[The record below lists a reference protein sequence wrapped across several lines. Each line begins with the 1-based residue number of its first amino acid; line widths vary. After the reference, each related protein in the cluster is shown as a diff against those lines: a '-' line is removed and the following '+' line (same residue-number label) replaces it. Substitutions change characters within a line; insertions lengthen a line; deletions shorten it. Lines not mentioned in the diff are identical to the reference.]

1 MLTSISWN
9 VEDNVIHVYTDAGRP
24 SRPIFYVDNNKRVS
38 YERPNVHKRIK
49 AKDFTWQQLVTGF
62 MEKKEGYSL
71 SSNKV
76 YEYKELYKTTKSPG
90 EFLKELAQNIG
101 VVDYLDTSE
110 EESALIAFEKRS
122 FDNTLYTNVEIH
134 CSFIYGVMGNQIIFP
149 ENNPSS
155 RDTFSCGQARQAVSL
170 YSTNYQNRIDKSGI
184 VLNYGQIPLVKSRYT
199 NYINKEQNPYGVNA
213 IVAIMCY
220 GGYNTED
227 AILFNQGSIDRGIFN
242 TTYFNSYESY
252 EESATGTGQGTV
264 DSHFANIDDL
274 RLDSKQLRPGY
285 DYSHLDKYGI
295 IKENTP
301 MTDKTIV
308 IGKVVNDIATPTI
321 TTDASVAPKKGQM
334 GYVDKSFM
342 TEDEEGFRIA
352 KVRIREER
360 LPSIGDKFVSRAGQ
374 KGTCGI
380 ILREEDMP
388 YNDQGIRPDL
398 IINPH
403 ALPTRMTIGQLV
415 EALMGKANLGYGA
428 FGDCTAF
435 NNRGP
440 KTEIYGELLNTL
452 GYHRSG
458 TEVFYNGM
466 DGSQLESA
474 IYIGP
479 TYYLRLKHMVKD
491 KINYRAKGPR
501 TLLTRQA
508 VQGRANDGGLRVGE
522 MERDCVIANGMA
534 AFLNDSMMTRGDA
547 YEVAVDNASG
557 LIAVY
562 NPDKNIFLS
571 PTIDG
576 PLKFTKSVSDELSI
590 ENLSKYGKTFSVL
603 KVPYAFKLLMQ
614 ELATMNVQMRIIT
627 EANIDQLSNMAYS
640 GNLNTLMHEPNE
652 RVTEVIQDIIGSTR
666 AERTR
671 HDVEPALSELSPMPT
686 YTPPRFSPGDHVRIR
701 PGYYAELPAD
711 EAVTY
716 HGLWV
721 IASIQGDDAVLR
733 GGPHEIPLDDLLKP
747 GEQEPAVDPTS
758 RLQARDQELQGTPGA
773 RPTPTG
779 MATPTGAHTPTGS
792 PPDTATGYVPAA
804 TPSPVYPTG
813 SPQGTPDSPLYTVAS
828 PVEPSGMSTSTVP
841 PGSGERKTEE
851 GQDGSTPS
859 AQASGTS
866 VPEPIWEAPTQGAD
880 ESIQRGGVKIS
891 ILDKD
896 QEKADRENESVFSE
910 INNTDVLDAIDERES
925 GQKKTLKLDLE

>member
-1 MLTSISWN
+1 MLSDMTKMIVNGDWCGGIGSPAVLIKQLKLYRRSGLIPMLTSISWN
-9 VEDNVIHVYTDAGRP
+9 VEDNVIHIYTDAGRP
-24 SRPIFYVDNNKRVS
+24 SRPIFYVDENKRVS

-49 AKDFTWQQLVTGF
+49 ANDFTWQQLVTGF
-62 MEKKEGYSL
+62 LEKKEDYSL

-76 YEYKELYKTTKSPG
+76 YEYNELYKTTKSPG
-90 EFLKELAQNIG
+90 EFLKELAQHIG

-110 EESALIAFEKRS
+110 EESCLIAFEKRS

-184 VLNYGQIPLVKSRYT
+184 VLNYGQTPLVKSRYT
-199 NYINKEQNPYGVNA
+199 SYINKEQNPYGVNA

-252 EESATGTGQGTV
+252 EESATGTAQGTV
-264 DSHFANIDDL
+264 DSHFANIEDL

-285 DYSHLDKYGI
+285 DYSHLDKYGV

-308 IGKVVNDIATPTI
+308 IGKVVNDIATPSI

-342 TEDEEGFRIA
+342 TEGEEGFRIA

-374 KGTCGI
+374 KGTCGL

-415 EALMGKANLGYGA
+415 ESLMGKANLGYGA

-440 KTEIYGELLNTL
+440 KTEIYGELLNSL

-557 LIAVY
+557 MIAVY

-571 PTIDG
+571 PMIDG
-576 PLKFTKSVSDELSI
+576 PLQFTKSVSDELNI
-590 ENLSKYGKTFSVL
+590 ENVSKYGKTFSVL

-640 GNLNTLMHEPNE
+640 NNLNTLMHEPNE
-652 RVTEVIQDIIGSTR
+652 RVSEVIQGIIGSTR
-666 AERTR
+666 SERTR
-671 HDVEPALSELSPMPT
+671 HDIEPALSELSPMPT
-686 YTPPRFSPGDHVRIR
+686 YTPPRFSPGDHVQVR

-711 EAVTY
+711 EAVAY
-716 HGLWV
+716 HGIWV

-733 GGPHEIPLDDLLKP
+733 GGPPR
-747 GEQEPAVDPTS
+747 DPT
-758 RLQARDQELQGTPGA
+758 
-773 RPTPTG
+773 
-779 MATPTGAHTPTGS
+779 
-792 PPDTATGYVPAA
+792 
-804 TPSPVYPTG
+804 
-813 SPQGTPDSPLYTVAS
+813 
-828 PVEPSGMSTSTVP
+828 
-841 PGSGERKTEE
+841 
-851 GQDGSTPS
+851 
-859 AQASGTS
+859 
-866 VPEPIWEAPTQGAD
+866 
-880 ESIQRGGVKIS
+880 
-891 ILDKD
+891 
-896 QEKADRENESVFSE
+896 
-910 INNTDVLDAIDERES
+910 
-925 GQKKTLKLDLE
+925 